1 MQDRK
6 MEEQIWG
13 QARRWKMR
21 DRKMGEQIWGQ
32 ARRWKM
38 QERKMEELICGQA
51 RRWKMWDWKMED
63 QKMEDRKLQDQV
75 LCAENAGIMSV
86 YPYEIYYKLNAP
98 FTLIFNYRGVILI

>member
-21 DRKMGEQIWGQ
+21 DRKM
-32 ARRWKM
+32 
-38 QERKMEELICGQA
+38 
-51 RRWKMWDWKMED
+51 ED

-75 LCAENAGIMSV
+75 VARKMQE
-86 YPYEIYYKLNAP
+86 
-98 FTLIFNYRGVILI
+98 